1 MPVPLQAKVLKVL
14 EEQSFTRLGG
24 TNVIKIDVRFI
35 TASNKD
41 LKKEIQEGNFRE
53 DLFYRL
59 NVVPIKI
66 PPLKARTED
75 IIPLALSFIHELNQE
90 LHKSFE
96 GVSEDVAKVLLAYEW
111 PGNVRELRNVIE
123 RIMAL
128 HHSEEIL
135 LEHVPLEIRAP
146 AVRRETAV
154 LQETA
159 ETQQFVTLDELEMQ
173 YIKQVIDFTGGNK
186 SKAAKILGI
195 HITSLFRKLKSM
207 K

>member
-1 MPVPLQAKVLKVL
+1 LKV
-14 EEQSFTRLGG
+14 
-24 TNVIKIDVRFI
+24 
-35 TASNKD
+35 
-41 LKKEIQEGNFRE
+41 
-53 DLFYRL
+53 
-59 NVVPIKI
+59 
-66 PPLKARTED
+66 RTED

-90 LHKSFE
+90 LHKSFK
-96 GVSEDVAKVLLAYEW
+96 GLSEDVAKVLLAYEW

-135 LEHVPLEIRAP
+135 LEHVPLEIKAP

-154 LQETA
+154 LRETA
-159 ETQQFVTLDELEMQ
+159 ETQQFVTLDDLEMQ
-173 YIKQVIDFTGGNK
+173 YIRRVIDFTGGNK

-195 HITSLFRKLKSM
+195 HITSLYRKLKSM